1 MNNAQPNNNSFLSI
15 QKRMNP
21 INISKILRYIPI
33 GIGGIL
39 FILFLTISPGCGV
52 YSFADVSIPDS
63 IKTVRVNFIENRAR
77 YVNPQLSPQLTD
89 RLKQKILN
97 QTRLTQTNNDN
108 AHLDISAEVRD
119 YSVSTSGISERQTQM
134 NRLTVGVHITINN
147 RLSNTTEEHDVS
159 RSFEFNANLSLQAAE
174 SQLLEEMIRNLTDD
188 MFNRMFSNW

>member
-1 MNNAQPNNNSFLSI
+1 MKRRFTISAILIALSFL
-15 QKRMNP
+15 
-21 INISKILRYIPI
+21 ILNVT
-33 GIGGIL
+33 
-39 FILFLTISPGCGV
+39 FSPGCGV

-89 RLKQKILN
+89 RLRQKILN

-108 AHLDISAEVRD
+108 AHLDISAEVRE
-119 YSVSTSGISERQTQM
+119 YTVSTSGISERQTQM
-134 NRLTVGVHITINN
+134 NRLTVGVHMTVNN
-147 RLSNTTEEHDVS
+147 RLSNTTEEYDVS

-174 SQLLEEMIRNLTDD
+174 SQLLDEILRNLTDD